1 MATVKKGWK
10 EKTTY
15 RIVAPESFDQQEIG
29 ATISSDESS
38 LIGRT
43 IDISLKDLTGDK
55 TKQYLKVVFEIFKI
69 EDGKAKTRFKRFYTS
84 QQYLRSRIRKGM
96 SKIESEIKLKL
107 SDANVWVKVVIA
119 TQKKVQTSKS
129 IDMNKR
135 VLTILEKHRDMK
147 INDFLQMALFGKL
160 GTDIYHNIKRIS
172 PTKRVE
178 IEEIR
183 LL

>member
-15 RIVAPESFDQQEIG
+15 RIIAPESFDQQEIG
-29 ATISSDESS
+29 ATVSSNESN
-38 LIGRT
+38 LIGRN
-43 IDISLKDLTGDK
+43 IEVSLRDLTGDK
-55 TKQYLKVVFEIFKI
+55 AKQYLKIIFEIFKV
-69 EDGKAKTRFKRFYTS
+69 EEGKAKTRFKRFYTS
-84 QQYLRSRIRKGM
+84 QQYMRSRIRKGM
-96 SKIESEIKLKL
+96 SKIEPEMKIKLA
-107 SDANVWVKVVIA
+107 DGTVWVKVVIA

-135 VLTILEKHRDMK
+135 VFSIIEKYKDLK
-147 INDFLQMALFGKL
+147 LNEFLQMALFGKL
-160 GTDIYHNIKRIS
+160 GTDIYHNVKKIS

-178 IEEIR
+178 IEEIK